1 MSQATYTQD
10 LRREFEAETLRL
22 LRKRFLWVLGVVGA
36 IYAIALITTV
46 AGFAAIALGVDRG
59 IAARALAGLRGGYW
73 GFLGLLLLIGL
84 DICVFIWCFRESQ
97 DRRNNRERLLRLTF
111 IFLIVRGTA
120 DLVASFL
127 LRSEGFAWY
136 LGMYHLFA
144 CIMLPWTAVQA
155 LRPMIV
161 LVVVQAV
168 TLLVSD
174 KHSPW
179 GDAAFLTVTAVMS
192 LPGLLISWIKTGQRT
207 HQFKLRFLQD
217 RYGQIRRELID
228 ARKLHE
234 SLFPKPVSDGAVTFT
249 YTYEPMRQIGGDYLY
264 ARFSPPPLERGE
276 GEPAFNLLLIDVTGH
291 GIAAAIT
298 VNRLYGEVERLFAE
312 DPYASPADVLS
323 ALNRYVHL
331 TLAGHSVYA
340 TALCLRI
347 DVENNRLEFA
357 SGGHPPAFLCAAD
370 GTITDL
376 GSTSMILGASAPA
389 EFDAAMRTLTF
400 SAGDSLIAYT
410 DGAIEARNPE
420 GRMLGVFE
428 FQKILANC
436 LTARG
441 DLVSQLLRQVENHR
455 AGPPADDTLIVEI
468 SRPQQGIALEPRL
481 GVATP
486 RRAEAFVL
494 QPAQI
499 GLTPV
504 RPREQ

>member
-10 LRREFEAETLRL
+10 LRREFEAETLLL

-36 IYAIALITTV
+36 IYAIALVTTI
-46 AGFAAIALGVDRG
+46 AGFAAIALGIDRE

-73 GFLGLLLLIGL
+73 GFLSLLLLIGL

-97 DRRNNRERLLRLTF
+97 ARRNNRERLLKLTF
-111 IFLIVRGTA
+111 IFLVVRGTA

-144 CIMLPWTAVQA
+144 CLMLPWTPIQA
-155 LRPMIV
+155 IRPMIL
-161 LVVVQAV
+161 LVIVQAV
-168 TLLVSD
+168 TLLVSE
-174 KHSPW
+174 KYTPW
-179 GDAAFLTVTAVMS
+179 GDAAFLFLTAIMS
-192 LPGLLISWIKTGQRT
+192 LPGLLISWIKTGRRA

-234 SLFPKPVSDGAVTFT
+234 SLFPKPVSEGAITFT
-249 YTYEPMRQIGGDYLY
+249 YAYEPMRQIGGDYLY
-264 ARFSPPPLERGE
+264 ARFSPLPLERGE
-276 GEPAFNLLLIDVTGH
+276 GEPAFNFLLIDVTGH

-331 TLAGHSVYA
+331 TLARHSVYA

-347 DVENNRLEFA
+347 DTENNRLEFA

-376 GSTSMILGASAPA
+376 ASTSMVLGALSPA
-389 EFDAAMRTLTF
+389 EFDAGMQALRF
-400 SAGDSLIAYT
+400 CAGDSLIAYT

-428 FQKILANC
+428 FQRILANC
-436 LTARG
+436 LTARD
-441 DLVSQLLRQVENHR
+441 DLVSQLLREVESHR
-455 AGPPADDTLIVEI
+455 SGPPADDTLIVEI
-468 SRPQQGIALEPRL
+468 SRRPQGIAVGARVGDRALRRTESLVLEP
-481 GVATP
+481 TP
-486 RRAEAFVL
+486 
-494 QPAQI
+494 I
-499 GLTPV
+499 GLTPT